1 MENRGHATLIRSGLE
16 PQRSMKALCDVK
28 VGMPLNPLSLVW
40 WLRPQLVK
48 EHVAYMARPLLN
60 PQFHKIPAAKR
71 LAPGASLSSPD
82 HAFCRAVKTCRQT
95 KQDRAMREGQPD
107 KTRWDTLSG
116 VYEHS
121 KVARL
126 RCWLW
131 MRLLLRCSGRRIEI
145 RSREENVVS
154 LWINL
159 QRFRA
164 IFRLNG
170 FNLAELVR

>member
-1 MENRGHATLIRSGLE
+1 MSTSCGGQRWRDFTRVVQRVRTVDTQASEARCRRLHAGTINPDISSENGIHFTRTNVASIHEISRSW
-16 PQRSMKALCDVK
+16 RS
-28 VGMPLNPLSLVW
+28 PP
-40 WLRPQLVK
+40 
-48 EHVAYMARPLLN
+48 
-60 PQFHKIPAAKR
+60 
-71 LAPGASLSSPD
+71 SPD
-82 HAFCRAVKTCRQT
+82 HALCRAVKTCKQT
-95 KQDRAMREGQPD
+95 KQDRAMAEGQPD

-145 RSREENVVS
+145 RSRKENVVS

-159 QRFRA
+159 QRFCA

-170 FNLAELVR
+170 FNLAEPVR